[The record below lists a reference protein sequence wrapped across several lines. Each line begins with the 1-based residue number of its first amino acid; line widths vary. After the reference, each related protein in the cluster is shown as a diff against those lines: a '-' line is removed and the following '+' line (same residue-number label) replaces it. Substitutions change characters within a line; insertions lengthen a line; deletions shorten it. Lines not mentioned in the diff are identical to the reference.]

1 LLGVLDINQPVP
13 GAYAPIFGAG
23 NINSG
28 NETLINSLR
37 PFVGY
42 AGIDQYEPIFHSNYH
57 SLQTSLQKNFGSG
70 SLVAVNY
77 TWSKNLTDLPFD
89 PNFTVPQNSRDL
101 ASDYTYSRFDQ
112 RNVFTADFVYQIPF
126 FREQHGFNGHFLGGW
141 EVSAIISAA
150 SGHWL
155 DPALTDGSDPGGVG
169 LGTGIVGNAIRPNQI
184 GDPNHGAPR
193 NAGAWF
199 NIAAFQTPP
208 SSQTVPGISRRNSIL
223 GPGRSNLD
231 ATIMKNIRV
240 TEGSN
245 FQFRLEAF
253 NAINH
258 TSFDS
263 IDTTINDGSTF
274 GTVTGAHQAR
284 IVQLALK
291 FNF

>member
-1 LLGVLDINQPVP
+1 MQRGGRHGPCD
-13 GAYAPIFGAG
+13 Y
-23 NINSG
+23 NITQN
-28 NETLINSLR
+28 
-37 PFVGY
+37 FV
-42 AGIDQYEPIFHSNYH
+42 
-57 SLQTSLQKNFGSG
+57 
-70 SLVAVNY
+70 VNY
-77 TWSKNLTDLPFD
+77 LWHPPTPKFGG
-89 PNFTVPQNSRDL
+89 V
-101 ASDYTYSRFDQ
+101 
-112 RNVFTADFVYQIPF
+112 IG
-126 FREQHGFNGHFLGGW
+126 EHFLGGW

-155 DPALTDGSDPGGVG
+155 DPAITDGSDPGGIG

-184 GDPNHGAPR
+184 GDPNHGAPH

-208 SSQTVPGISRRNSIL
+208 STQTVPGISRRNSIL

-258 TSFDS
+258 TSFDT